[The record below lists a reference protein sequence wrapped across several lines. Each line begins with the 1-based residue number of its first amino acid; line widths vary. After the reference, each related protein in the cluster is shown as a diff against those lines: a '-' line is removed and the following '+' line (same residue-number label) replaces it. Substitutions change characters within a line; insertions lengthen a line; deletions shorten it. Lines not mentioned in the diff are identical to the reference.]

1 MQPEWWLVEEHGD
14 DGGGDVGG
22 DGVWQEAP
30 LGMFDGRRWDVEGS
44 SG

>member
-14 DGGGDVGG
+14 DDDGDVGG
-22 DGVWQEAP
+22 DGVRQEAP
-30 LGMFDGRRWDVEGS
+30 PGMFDGRRWDVEGS